1 MEKGM
6 IHTNRHMALLGVVL
20 TLLAGCQTAYY
31 STLETFGYHK
41 RDLLVSRVQDA
52 RDSQHEAKEQFES
65 ALEKFSS
72 VLQFHGGKLEDQ
84 YKQLKTELEQSETS
98 AKAVRNRIEAVEN
111 VSKALFKEW
120 EAELEQ
126 YDNDKLRRAS
136 AQQLTQTRK
145 RYTPLIGAMRRAESK
160 IDPVLAAFRDQVL
173 FLKHNLNAQAIASLQ
188 GELVSIE
195 SDIASLIKEMEASI
209 AEADS
214 FIKAIGAS

>member
-1 MEKGM
+1 M
-6 IHTNRHMALLGVVL
+6 
-20 TLLAGCQTAYY
+20 
-31 STLETFGYHK
+31 
-41 RDLLVSRVQDA
+41 
-52 RDSQHEAKEQFES
+52 
-65 ALEKFSS
+65 
-72 VLQFHGGKLEDQ
+72 
-84 YKQLKTELEQSETS
+84 
-98 AKAVRNRIEAVEN
+98 
-111 VSKALFKEW
+111 
-120 EAELEQ
+120 EQ

-160 IDPVLAAFRDQVL
+160 IDPVIAAFRDQVL

-195 SDIASLIKEMEASI
+195 SDIASLIKEMETSI